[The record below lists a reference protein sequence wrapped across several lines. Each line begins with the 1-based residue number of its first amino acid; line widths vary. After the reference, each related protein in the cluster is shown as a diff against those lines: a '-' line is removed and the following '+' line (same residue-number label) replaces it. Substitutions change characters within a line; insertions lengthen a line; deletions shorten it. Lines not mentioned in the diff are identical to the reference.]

1 MKKRIGLLVVF
12 ALVAALSFAQFELSA
27 GGGLMFDISL
37 NNEAKGTVG
46 STDLT
51 YGHTFIAFGGFI
63 FFDATYA
70 EAALSFGPAYGG
82 TYYQMRSPGLDEDV
96 EDIYTTFAMNFSLL
110 GKFPFKLGSSFKL
123 FPLVGFSYNMN
134 FKDFSQLN
142 QLGLLFGAGMDYN
155 FQKWEKLYLRAE
167 LLYSIRFPSN
177 FQKDM
182 ADLIDGSAKMGM
194 LGAVVKVGVGYKF

>member
-46 STDLT
+46 SDDLT
-51 YGHTFIAFGGFI
+51 YGHTFITFGGFI

-70 EAALSFGPAYGG
+70 EAALSFGPSIGG
-82 TYYQMRSPGLDEDV
+82 TYYTVSGHDSE
-96 EDIYTTFAMNFSLL
+96 EIETFTTFAMNFSLL